1 MKELLIS
8 VFLGS
13 PISERLEIW
22 GNLNFWL
29 FANMENWRSVCFFQ
43 NEDAERVLVF

>member
-13 PISERLEIW
+13 PVSERLEIW

-29 FANMENWRSVCFFQ
+29 FANMEKLEECVFFSK
-43 NEDAERVLVF
+43 